1 MQLKLIISK
10 RKWKYHFRL
19 SLPVNDAFK
28 ISFPVWADTTKRSEI
43 KFKGKSLKTFF
54 GYVHAAWN
62 LTVNE
67 SFMLI
72 FNDFRQ
78 FSTWKFRDSDVE
90 IATEMIHG
98 NYRNINDVLTRFLI
112 VFEVQRNWSSRNFN
126 SNNDIHWQSVWLYQL
141 LSCNS
146 I

>member
-1 MQLKLIISK
+1 MQALKRFFIDFHEHSWFFMKMTEFIRIFPWVFVFVFEGFPCMLLSVASSARLRKVEALI
-10 RKWKYHFRL
+10 
-19 SLPVNDAFK
+19 
-28 ISFPVWADTTKRSEI
+28 
-43 KFKGKSLKTFF
+43 
-54 GYVHAAWN
+54 
-62 LTVNE
+62 
-67 SFMLI
+67 
-72 FNDFRQ
+72 RQ

-112 VFEVQRNWSSRNFN
+112 VFEVQRNLSSRNFN